1 MRRPG
6 IIGSPFMKFAVL
18 CVASLGALSLAA
30 AARAQSPEADAA
42 AEAYNADASTAVAV
56 HYGDL
61 DLSRASGART
71 LYHRLQ
77 AAALEACGASEF
89 SVAPYR
95 DAVRGSACYR
105 QGLDQAVQATNLP
118 AVVALNGGS
127 TRLASN

>member
-1 MRRPG
+1 
-6 IIGSPFMKFAVL
+6 MKFTVL
-18 CVASLGALSLAA
+18 CAASLAVLSLAA

-42 AEAYNADASTAVAV
+42 AQAFNADASTAVAV

-118 AVVALNGGS
+118 AGVALNGGS

>member
-1 MRRPG
+1 
-6 IIGSPFMKFAVL
+6 MKFALL
-18 CVASLGALSLAA
+18 CAATLGAVGLTTAA
-30 AARAQSPEADAA
+30 YAQSPEADAA
-42 AEAYNADASTAVAV
+42 AQAYAAESSTAVAV

-61 DLSRASGART
+61 DLSRASGVRT

-118 AVVALNGGS
+118 VVTALHDAGA

>member
-1 MRRPG
+1 MKIAALCAVALG
-6 IIGSPFMKFAVL
+6 AVSLHTAAYAGSPE
-18 CVASLGALSLAA
+18 S
-30 AARAQSPEADAA
+30 DAA
-42 AEAYNADASTAVAV
+42 AQAYAEAPTAVAV

-61 DLSRASGART
+61 DLSQPAGART

-77 AAALEACGASEF
+77 TAALEACGASEF
-89 SVAPYR
+89 SVTPYR

-118 AVVALNGGS
+118 AVIAGA